1 MNPEPNSIYRTPD
14 CSFGDKAVKLL
25 KDKNIDF
32 ADHIIEKP
40 EEISE
45 LKDQFKV
52 NTTPQVFLNGER
64 VGGYDELAKKFGEQ
78 PMEETSY
85 VPVVAVFSVALLLTL
100 STGFGVMGFMGFSL
114 CLLAML
120 KLMNIESFVDG
131 FIKYDLIAQT
141 RRAYGKLYPFL
152 ELGIGL
158 SFLSGALINLGALLA
173 IGMGFAGG
181 YSIYKAIYIEKRDL
195 NCACIGGGSKAPLGV
210 VSISENAIMVL
221 MGIGVLLT

>member
-1 MNPEPNSIYRTPD
+1 MD
-14 CSFGDKAVKLL
+14 
-25 KDKNIDF
+25 
-32 ADHIIEKP
+32 
-40 EEISE
+40 
-45 LKDQFKV
+45 
-52 NTTPQVFLNGER
+52 
-64 VGGYDELAKKFGEQ
+64 
-78 PMEETSY
+78 
-85 VPVVAVFSVALLLTL
+85 
-100 STGFGVMGFMGFSL
+100 
-114 CLLAML
+114 
-120 KLMNIESFVDG
+120 IESFVDG